1 MSKIR
6 LDGSSMVMLPTAQD
20 VVTQA
25 PVGILKD
32 IVIEKTGANAVANGH
47 LLQYNADSLETVTT
61 PFIVST
67 EYTIL
72 VPGTTDFTLIGA
84 ADSVIGT
91 VFTATGIGAGDGTA
105 TTPEAQWQNSNV
117 IDGGTY

>member
-6 LDGSSMVMLPTAQD
+6 LDGSSMVMLPTKED

-32 IVIEKTGANAVANGH
+32 IVIERTGANAVANGH
-47 LLQYNADSLETVTT
+47 LLQYNAD
-61 PFIVST
+61 
-67 EYTIL
+67 
-72 VPGTTDFTLIGA
+72 A
-84 ADSVIGT
+84 
-91 VFTATGIGAGDGTA
+91 
-105 TTPEAQWQNSNV
+105 TPEAQWENSNV

>member
-6 LDGSSMVMLPTAQD
+6 LDGSSMVMLPTKED

-32 IVIEKTGANAVANGH
+32 IQIDANTIANGH
-47 LLQYNADSLETVTT
+47 LLQYNAD
-61 PFIVST
+61 
-67 EYTIL
+67 
-72 VPGTTDFTLIGA
+72 A
-84 ADSVIGT
+84 
-91 VFTATGIGAGDGTA
+91 
-105 TTPEAQWQNSNV
+105 TPEAVWENSNV

>member
-32 IVIEKTGANAVANGH
+32 IVVDQATVANGH
-47 LLQYNADSLETVTT
+47 LLQYNADSLETVTI
-61 PFIVST
+61 PFTVGT

-72 VPGTTDFTLIGA
+72 TVGTTDFTLIGS
-84 ADSVIGT
+84 ADNVIGT

-105 TTPEAQWQNSNV
+105 TTPEAQWQNSNE